1 MALPMN
7 FQLFI
12 DTNTVACRIAI
23 SSGFLFSG
31 DYVNVDTMESWSM
44 DHAIKEGLVKAKP
57 IPANDT
63 VSFSIS
69 AVVDPKTGEWCD

>member
-1 MALPMN
+1 MSYHITVYTASTVTT
-7 FQLFI
+7 LFLYLI
-12 DTNTVACRIAI
+12 
-23 SSGFLFSG
+23 G

-44 DHAIKEGLVKAKP
+44 DHAIKEGLVKARP

-69 AVVDPKTGEWCD
+69 AVVDPKTGW